1 MFNFGVPSADLT
13 FTFERV
19 HDRTKKLILSPFDN
33 EKSGH
38 VTEVPLFRADEDIRG
53 KLIVKV
59 NSSKR
64 LEHSGLTLEIL
75 GFIKAQG
82 DHKAGHEFTKCSREL
97 QSSGNVIEG
106 NENFAFDFAHVD
118 MPHDSYYGRSVELRY
133 VLRATLS
140 RGKYASS
147 VVLEQDVWIQH
158 VAPSPPLN
166 GSIKMEVGIED
177 SLHIEFEYDKSH
189 YHLEDV
195 VIGKISFQLMR
206 IKIKHM
212 ELAILRREGVGS
224 GPQQHSGRDTIT
236 KFEVMDGAPSKGGSI
251 PVRMYLAPYTLTPT
265 YHNVQNQF
273 SVKYFLNL
281 VLVDEEDRQYFKQ
294 QEITLWRKTVG

>member
-1 MFNFGVPSADLT
+1 MFNFIVPSADLIV
-13 FTFERV
+13 TFERA
-19 HDRTKKLILSPFDN
+19 HDRTKKLILTPFDDA
-33 EKSGH
+33 KSGH
-38 VTEVPLFRADEDIRG
+38 ATEVPLFRADENVRG

-59 NSSKR
+59 NSGKR
-64 LEHSGLTLEIL
+64 LEHSGLTLEML
-75 GFIKAQG
+75 GFIKAPG
-82 DHKAGHEFTKCSREL
+82 DQKAGHEFTKCSREL
-97 QSSGNVIEG
+97 QSSGTVIEG
-106 NENFAFDFAHVD
+106 DEHFAFDFAHVD
-118 MPHDSYYGRSVELRY
+118 MPHDSYYGRKVELRY

-140 RGKYASS
+140 RGKYASDI
-147 VVLEQDVWIQH
+147 VLEQDVWIQH
-158 VAPSPPLN
+158 IAPSPPLN

-195 VIGKISFQLMR
+195 VIGKISFQLMQ

-212 ELAILRREGVGS
+212 ELAILCLESVGS
-224 GPQQHSGRDTIT
+224 GPQQHSELETIT
-236 KFEVMDGAPSKGGSI
+236 TFEVMDGAPSQGESI

-281 VLVDEEDRQYFKQ
+281 VLVDEEDRQYFKH
-294 QEITLWRKTVG
+294 QEITLWRTTVG